1 MHATPARPGDRHAE
15 FTGLLGPLLDAA
27 YRMALHLARNPADA
41 EDLLQD
47 AALLAFRHFGQFREG
62 TNFKAWF
69 FRILL
74 NRFYSRYWRRDA
86 RVDFDDQVAATP
98 PADGDRQGFFS
109 RIDRPDV
116 QLMGRADA
124 DAISAAIG
132 GLPDD
137 FRAVCTLYLVQ
148 DLSYKEIAAV
158 LDVPVGTVRSRLHR
172 GRRLLQRSLS
182 GLAVEHGII
191 HDATDYQERDDAAR

>member
-98 PADGDRQGFFS
+98 PAHDGPDGFFS
-109 RIDRPDV
+109 RVARPDV
-116 QLMGRADA
+116 ALLGRADA
-124 DAISAAIG
+124 ATITAAIG

-137 FRAVCTLYLVQ
+137 FRTVCTLYLVQ
-148 DLSYKEIAAV
+148 DLSYKEIAV
-158 LDVPVGTVRSRLHR
+158 LLDVPVGTVRSRLHR
-172 GRRLLQRSLS
+172 GRRLLQRALCE
-182 GLAVEHGII
+182 LAVERGII
-191 HDATDYQERDDAAR
+191 HDATDYRERDDAAR